1 MICCVVAV
9 QNKIN
14 ALVVF
19 IASTS
24 AASVSLLLVRVV
36 ARLPPK
42 TDNGSGVGVQTW
54 NPVSRFTYV
63 THFFLVLALSQL
75 MLEL

>member
-1 MICCVVAV
+1 MMCCVVAV

-14 ALVVF
+14 AFVVF

-42 TDNGSGVGVQTW
+42 VDNGSGGW
-54 NPVSRFTYV
+54 GYKYGI
-63 THFFLVLALSQL
+63 L
-75 MLEL
+75 

>member
-1 MICCVVAV
+1 MMCCVVSV
-9 QNKIN
+9 QNKIY

-42 TDNGSGVGVQTW
+42 LDNGNGGW
-54 NPVSRFTYV
+54 GYK
-63 THFFLVLALSQL
+63 HGIL
-75 MLEL
+75 

>member
-1 MICCVVAV
+1 MMCCVVAV
-9 QNKIN
+9 QTEIN

-36 ARLPPK
+36 TRLPP
-42 TDNGSGVGVQTW
+42 TIDSGSGGGGTNMESCEQI
-54 NPVSRFTYV
+54 
-63 THFFLVLALSQL
+63 
-75 MLEL
+75 

>member
-1 MICCVVAV
+1 MMCCVVAV

-14 ALVVF
+14 ALIVF

-24 AASVSLLLVRVV
+24 SASVSLLLVRVV

-42 TDNGSGVGVQTW
+42 IDNWSGGGGTNMESCEQMYLYYTL
-54 NPVSRFTYV
+54 
-63 THFFLVLALSQL
+63 FLVLALSEL
-75 MLEL
+75 MQEL

>member
-1 MICCVVAV
+1 MCCVVAV

-24 AASVSLLLVRVV
+24 AASVSLLLVRVIG
-36 ARLPPK
+36 RLPPK
-42 TDNGSGVGVQTW
+42 IDNGSGGW
-54 NPVSRFTYV
+54 GYK
-63 THFFLVLALSQL
+63 HGIL
-75 MLEL
+75 

>member
-1 MICCVVAV
+1 MMCCVVAV

-42 TDNGSGVGVQTW
+42 IDNGSGGGGTNMESCEQIYFCYT
-54 NPVSRFTYV
+54 
-63 THFFLVLALSQL
+63 FF
-75 MLEL
+75 